1 MGPVT
6 VPSLQSL
13 QAEFDRGTHHGRV
26 RRMALLGRD
35 EAGSPGLAR
44 LLDQLTGLGGYWHQL
59 ALVAAVA
66 GNDGERLVAALSS
79 DYPQVRSYAFRHV
92 VLAGDNIDDLFG
104 AYGQASAVERRRLGR
119 LLCSAG
125 RPDVAEQ
132 LVRLCREMGLENEA
146 AALLPGCGSSFAAA
160 ELPQLDHAVRCWAM
174 LGRRHPLVLLDYL
187 RAGLQAASRSRRD
200 ELWQSTAA
208 GVRIA
213 CGAEP
218 ERVLRLL
225 EELGP
230 SWGPVPVLRER
241 LGALVR
247 AFPSRMTRLL
257 LRAEHLAASCRGGLP
272 RPVLINA
279 AALSQDDRLAWAS
292 AVRDSPQHVAA
303 LLERLPPSERGIL
316 FSATYRNVDTAAV
329 RWPDALLEALP
340 AATRAAETARMLA
353 LRAVA
358 EDPAE
363 ALATA
368 SFLPAAEARP
378 ILEKALGA
386 AQADDRA
393 DAYRLLV
400 ACTRRSRSADELGAT
415 LVVLRRLR
423 NEQDPVRLAAA
434 VALAEVPARLF
445 ADTHLPDVLQF
456 AETVAVARD
465 SSQAT
470 VRQLR
475 RLVLSLLKELPP
487 DAPAARRDMVLATL
501 DRLAG
506 PAGTMTFG
514 QIGRELRTG
523 AEHNLLA
530 ALLPRLLED
539 ASRDR
544 FALTI
549 SLASGLGRRG
559 WDLDALQSLLRRAT
573 KSPADSTVRRAVDL
587 WLAPP
592 RTRGDRVGELVAD
605 DPSTVTLAAVLSA
618 ATARRQDLLDVLF
631 RPRPLKGRFL
641 TGKVRYVPIIVSGL
655 SRWLP
660 RQHSAYANALI
671 KLIGDSA
678 DNPWTRA
685 AAVRAL
691 ARIPQ
696 IGAERVEPFLASPA
710 ADVVEAA
717 LAGLAWTDQPET
729 QLVRLLGFAG
739 DDRARVAIPAATR
752 CARFTRPRVLGA
764 ALDAVLASPTA
775 KITARKEAIRL
786 LARHRP
792 PGALER
798 LVAVAAQDGVH
809 RDVRI
814 AIGRSLRL
822 FLDDP
827 RAWTILTAQASAGA
841 SPDEARA
848 LVDTLPGH
856 VAERHR
862 RPFGQLIA
870 DVTAHPDPLTKMLA
884 FSALA
889 AWSPWVPNA
898 ADLTVSSIADLAS
911 GPSWQPA
918 LRTLTHIFADG
929 HAGAATAQLISAL
942 ATASGSQET
951 DAGEQ
956 RDRPSRQRLAA
967 LVDHLTSLDAGRRE
981 LLGDDLAGC
990 AAALTAVPTALRW
1003 EIALLLSAADLT
1015 RLADLIRQ
1023 LADRLASRP
1032 MAVSA
1037 AATALAAA
1045 LQRDRS
1051 RWQPEDL
1058 RAAASSLIAETSPA
1072 SQLLAVAIISA
1083 AGPRSGWSPAWR
1095 DRLRAIRQSADPD
1108 VATAALAVITASE
1121 LSDAR

>member
-1 MGPVT
+1 MGQVT
-6 VPSLQSL
+6 VPSLKSL

-35 EAGSPGLAR
+35 EAGSPGLAG

-66 GNDGERLVAALSS
+66 GSDGDRLVAALSS

-92 VLAGDNIDDLFG
+92 VLAGDNVDDLFG

-119 LLCSAG
+119 LMCSAG
-125 RPDVAEQ
+125 RPDVAER

-160 ELPQLDHAVRCWAM
+160 ELPELDHAVRSWAM
-174 LGRRHPLVLLDYL
+174 LGRRHPFVLLDYL
-187 RAGLQAASRSRRD
+187 RASLQAGTRSRRD

-247 AFPSRMTRLL
+247 AFPSRATRLL
-257 LRAEHLAASCRGGLP
+257 PRAELRAASSSRGLP

-279 AALSQDDRLAWAS
+279 AALPQEDRLAWAI

-303 LLERLPPSERGIL
+303 LLERLPPSDRGIP
-316 FSATYRNVDTAAV
+316 FSATYREVDTTAA

-340 AATRAAETARMLA
+340 AATRAAETRRMLA

-368 SFLPAAEARP
+368 SFLPAAQARP

-415 LVVLRRLR
+415 LVLLRRLR

-434 VALAEVPARLF
+434 VALAAVPAHLF
-445 ADTHLPDVLQF
+445 ADAHLPDVLLF

-470 VRQLR
+470 VGQLR
-475 RLVLSLLKELPP
+475 RLILSLLKELPP
-487 DAPAARRDMVLATL
+487 DEPAARRDMVLAAL

-523 AEHNLLA
+523 AEHNLLE

-549 SLASGLGRRG
+549 ALASGLGRRG

-573 KSPADSTVRRAVDL
+573 KAPAASTVRRAVDL

-641 TGKVRYVPIIVSGL
+641 TGKVRYVPIIASGL

-660 RQHSAYANALI
+660 RQHSAYADALI

-678 DNPWTRA
+678 HNPWTRA

-717 LAGLAWTDQPET
+717 LAGLAWTDQPEA
-729 QLVRLLGFAG
+729 QLVRLLGVASG
-739 DDRARVAIPAATR
+739 DPGRVAIPAATR

-786 LARHRP
+786 LARHQP

-827 RAWTILTAQASAGA
+827 RAWTILTAQASG
-841 SPDEARA
+841 SPDEARS
-848 LVDTLPGH
+848 LVDTLPGQI
-856 VAERHR
+856 AERHR

-889 AWSPWVPNA
+889 AWSPWVANA
-898 ADLTVSSIADLAS
+898 ADLTASSIEDLAS

-929 HAGAATAQLISAL
+929 QAGNATAQLISAL

-967 LVDHLTSLDAGRRE
+967 LVDHLTCLDAGRRG
-981 LLGDDLAGC
+981 LLSDDLAAC
-990 AAALTAVPTALRW
+990 AAALTAVPTALHW

-1015 RLADLIRQ
+1015 RLADLIR
-1023 LADRLASRP
+1023 P
-1032 MAVSA
+1032 
-1037 AATALAAA
+1037 
-1045 LQRDRS
+1045 
-1051 RWQPEDL
+1051 
-1058 RAAASSLIAETSPA
+1058 
-1072 SQLLAVAIISA
+1072 
-1083 AGPRSGWSPAWR
+1083 
-1095 DRLRAIRQSADPD
+1095 
-1108 VATAALAVITASE
+1108 
-1121 LSDAR
+1121 

>member
-1 MGPVT
+1 MGQVT
-6 VPSLQSL
+6 VPSLKSL

-35 EAGSPGLAR
+35 EAGSPGLAG

-66 GNDGERLVAALSS
+66 GSDGERLVAALSS

-92 VLAGDNIDDLFG
+92 VLAGDNVDDLFG
-104 AYGQASAVERRRLGR
+104 GYGQASAVERRRLGR
-119 LLCSAG
+119 LMCSAG
-125 RPDVAEQ
+125 RPDVAER

-160 ELPQLDHAVRCWAM
+160 ELPELDHAVRSWAM
-174 LGRRHPLVLLDYL
+174 LGRRHPFVLLDYL
-187 RAGLQAASRSRRD
+187 RASLQAGTRSRRE
-200 ELWQSTAA
+200 ELWQ
-208 GVRIA
+208 
-213 CGAEP
+213 
-218 ERVLRLL
+218 
-225 EELGP
+225 

-247 AFPSRMTRLL
+247 AFPSRATRLL
-257 LRAEHLAASCRGGLP
+257 LRAEHLAASSCGGLP

-279 AALSQDDRLAWAS
+279 AALPQEDRLAWAI

-303 LLERLPPSERGIL
+303 LLERLPPSERGNL
-316 FSATYRNVDTAAV
+316 FAATYRNVDTTAM

-340 AATRAAETARMLA
+340 AATRAAETRRMLA

-368 SFLPAAEARP
+368 SFLPAAQARP

-415 LVVLRRLR
+415 LVLLRRLR

-434 VALAEVPARLF
+434 VALAAVPAHLF
-445 ADTHLPDVLQF
+445 ADAHLPDVLLF

-470 VRQLR
+470 VGQLR
-475 RLVLSLLKELPP
+475 RLILSLLKELPP
-487 DAPAARRDMVLATL
+487 DAPAARRDMVLAAL

-549 SLASGLGRRG
+549 ALASGLGRRG

-573 KSPADSTVRRAVDL
+573 KAPADSTVRRAVDL

-641 TGKVRYVPIIVSGL
+641 TGKVRYVPIIASGL

-660 RQHSAYANALI
+660 RQHSAYADALI

-729 QLVRLLGFAG
+729 QLVRLLGVASG
-739 DDRARVAIPAATR
+739 DPGRVAIPAATR

-827 RAWTILTAQASAGA
+827 RAWTILTAQANASA

-856 VAERHR
+856 
-862 RPFGQLIA
+862 
-870 DVTAHPDPLTKMLA
+870 
-884 FSALA
+884 
-889 AWSPWVPNA
+889 
-898 ADLTVSSIADLAS
+898 
-911 GPSWQPA
+911 
-918 LRTLTHIFADG
+918 LR
-929 HAGAATAQLISAL
+929 
-942 ATASGSQET
+942 
-951 DAGEQ
+951 
-956 RDRPSRQRLAA
+956 
-967 LVDHLTSLDAGRRE
+967 
-981 LLGDDLAGC
+981 
-990 AAALTAVPTALRW
+990 
-1003 EIALLLSAADLT
+1003 
-1015 RLADLIRQ
+1015 
-1023 LADRLASRP
+1023 
-1032 MAVSA
+1032 
-1037 AATALAAA
+1037 
-1045 LQRDRS
+1045 
-1051 RWQPEDL
+1051 
-1058 RAAASSLIAETSPA
+1058 
-1072 SQLLAVAIISA
+1072 
-1083 AGPRSGWSPAWR
+1083 
-1095 DRLRAIRQSADPD
+1095 
-1108 VATAALAVITASE
+1108 SE
-1121 LSDAR
+1121 EHT